1 MELAMTNDKQVDEW
15 RDQFEKIYAVKDI
28 GAYFSEKDNVYC
40 FYSISDSHNQTKMLR
55 LLAINGSYD
64 GWMTAKRSMQ
74 PIELPKPYIDY
85 DEDDNACKYWTK
97 KQINDAITAAGY
109 SYKAKE

>member
-1 MELAMTNDKQVDEW
+1 MTNDKQAEAW

-28 GAYFSEKDNVYC
+28 GAYFSEKDRMYC

-64 GWMTAKRSMQ
+64 GWMTAKRSMK
-74 PIELPKPYIDY
+74 PIELPEKC
-85 DEDDNACKYWTK
+85 ESLVFQSTFNADDVER
-97 KQINDAITAAGY
+97 AITAAGY
-109 SYKAKE
+109 SYRVEE

>member
-1 MELAMTNDKQVDEW
+1 MIEDKQVEVW
-15 RDQFEKIYAVKDI
+15 RKEFESGK
-28 GAYFSEKDNVYC
+28 SESATQRDYREPDLYWNDPVQHQWEGFC
-40 FYSISDSHNQTKMLR
+40 I
-55 LLAINGSYD
+55 
-64 GWMTAKRSMQ
+64 AKRSMQ

-109 SYKAKE
+109 SYRVKE

>member
-1 MELAMTNDKQVDEW
+1 MIEDKQVEAWMKEFWDIV
-15 RDQFEKIYAVKDI
+15 EKSPDSIKN
-28 GAYFSEKDNVYC
+28 SEY
-40 FYSISDSHNQTKMLR
+40 NQIR
-55 LLAINGSYD
+55 LEGFL
-64 GWMTAKRSMQ
+64 MAKRSMQ

-109 SYKAKE
+109 SYKVKE